1 MRGSNGGRGGGSRA
15 AGVGPQGRARG
26 RGSRRG
32 RARRYLSASAV
43 AVAQWPT
50 GRAGWPGLPQQRD
63 AGPRYGPGSRSGS
76 GARSS
81 HRSHTAGLRMLGA
94 GRPRRAGARL
104 ARLAASP
111 RTSLTPP
118 ASRAGRGA
126 HCAAAATAG
135 RASTSQRGAGTRDAP
150 AVLRQQV
157 APNDGRRALRPL
169 RGWRAAARGGS
180 AKARG
185 CRGPRELGGSRAA
198 STFGGWIS
206 RRPPPLTPP
215 LPWQGVAGRPAAL
228 L

>member
-1 MRGSNGGRGGGSRA
+1 MRCGYSRGPGRGTHLGGLKVA
-15 AGVGPQGRARG
+15 
-26 RGSRRG
+26 RRG
-32 RARRYLSASAV
+32 RTHSADRSRHLKSCGSQLSASAV

-50 GRAGWPGLPQQRD
+50 GRAGWPGLPQQRE
-63 AGPRYGPGSRSGS
+63 AGPRYGPRSRSGS

-135 RASTSQRGAGTRDAP
+135 RASTSQRGVGTGDAP

-157 APNDGRRALRPL
+157 APNYGRRALRPL
-169 RGWRAAARGGS
+169 RSW
-180 AKARG
+180 
-185 CRGPRELGGSRAA
+185 
-198 STFGGWIS
+198 
-206 RRPPPLTPP
+206 
-215 LPWQGVAGRPAAL
+215 
-228 L
+228 

>member
-1 MRGSNGGRGGGSRA
+1 MQGSAECRGGGSRT

-43 AVAQWPT
+43 AVAQWPA
-50 GRAGWPGLPQQRD
+50 GRAGWPGLPRQRD
-63 AGPRYGPGSRSGS
+63 AVPRYGPRSRSGS

-135 RASTSQRGAGTRDAP
+135 RASTSQRGAGTSDAP

-157 APNDGRRALRPL
+157 APNYGRRALRPL
-169 RGWRAAARGGS
+169 RSW
-180 AKARG
+180 
-185 CRGPRELGGSRAA
+185 
-198 STFGGWIS
+198 
-206 RRPPPLTPP
+206 
-215 LPWQGVAGRPAAL
+215 
-228 L
+228 